1 MLNHTYDVP
10 LLFRYIIPIVTF
22 SLVYNLPKF
31 FELKTGVKMEQVNF
45 TVDGHTEMIA
55 KYSIEPTE
63 LRTDPLY
70 IKIYCI
76 WMNFAF
82 MGVGPFCLLFALNAL
97 TVRSLIINSR
107 PNSTVQ
113 YSSSKRNE
121 VALAKVRTRKKSA
134 AFSFFLGLG
143 SGVFVSS

>member
-1 MLNHTYDVP
+1 M
-10 LLFRYIIPIVTF
+10 TF

-31 FELKTGVKMEQVNF
+31 FELKTGVNMEHVNF
-45 TVDGHTEMIA
+45 TGHSEMIA
-55 KYSIEPTE
+55 KYSIEPTA
-63 LRTDPLY
+63 LRTDPMY
-70 IKIYCI
+70 IKVYCI

-82 MGVGPFCLLFALNAL
+82 MGVGPFCLLIALNAL

-121 VALAKVRTRKKSA
+121 VALAKVNIC
-134 AFSFFLGLG
+134 
-143 SGVFVSS
+143 